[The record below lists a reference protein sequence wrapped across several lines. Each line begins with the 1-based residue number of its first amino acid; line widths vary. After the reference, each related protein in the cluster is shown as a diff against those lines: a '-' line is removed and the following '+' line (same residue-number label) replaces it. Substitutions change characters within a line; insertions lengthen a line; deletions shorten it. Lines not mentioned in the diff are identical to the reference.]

1 MKDLKIIKLLVS
13 LFLGSLISTQ
23 SYATEIEDFMS
34 WVQLGNGAAWIKY
47 TSNYNNESK
56 ILASEISHSKSGYQR
71 LYFRE
76 YYAGDINIC
85 KYTTAI
91 PESTTMI
98 FDGQAVKMSR
108 WCSKF
113 GDSNNYYFS
122 LTPETERGHNYVVN
136 LFEIATSPIEIQFNY
151 EKTYFPVIGF
161 TKAWNSAGG
170 NAI

>member
-1 MKDLKIIKLLVS
+1 MRDLKITKILIS
-13 LFLGSLISTQ
+13 SFLGSLISTQ

-47 TSNYNNESK
+47 TSNYGDETK
-56 ILASEISHSKSGYQR
+56 ILASEISHSKSGGQR
-71 LYFRE
+71 LYFSE
-76 YYAGDINIC
+76 YYAADINIC
-85 KYTTAI
+85 KYKTTV
-91 PESTTMI
+91 PDSTTMI

-113 GDSNNYYFS
+113 GNSNDYYFS

-136 LFEIATSPIEIQFNY
+136 LFKIATSPIEIQFNN

>member
-1 MKDLKIIKLLVS
+1 MRDLKITKILIS

-47 TSNYNNESK
+47 TSNYGDETK
-56 ILASEISHSKSGYQR
+56 ILASEISHSKSGGQR
-71 LYFRE
+71 LYFSE
-76 YYAGDINIC
+76 YYAADINSC
-85 KYTTAI
+85 KYKTTV
-91 PESTTMI
+91 PDSTTMI

-113 GDSNNYYFS
+113 RDSNSYYFS

-136 LFEIATSPIEIQFNY
+136 LFKIATSPIEIQLNN